1 LAPYK
6 EKIMADSNNGSDTT
20 SKSGDSKRSA
30 ALKAFGQSAQESG
43 QRMLQ
48 ASQEQSARAADSRT
62 SDPGL
67 TERQMAKP
75 DSYRRGGKVRKGGM
89 ARLHKGERVLT
100 KKQARR
106 VKVKRGRM

>member
-1 LAPYK
+1 
-6 EKIMADSNNGSDTT
+6 MADSNNGSDTT

-48 ASQEQSARAADSRT
+48 ASQEQSARAADSRARRN
-62 SDPGL
+62 PGL

-75 DSYRRGGKVRKGGM
+75 GIAIAAAGRCGRAEWPDCIRANVCSQRSR
-89 ARLHKGERVLT
+89 
-100 KKQARR
+100 ARR
-106 VKVKRGRM
+106 AGR